1 MIDMV
6 AAKWD
11 NVALRLYFESYD
23 ISRIERDHPQQ
34 CVQASITVFTEW
46 IEGKGRQPS
55 SWHTLIEALKETRL
69 KSVASD
75 LENMFGMLS
84 YVVNAIDYF
93 VLLHYSVDQY
103 QPVQYQNSDG
113 TTSQS
118 LQKMYMSCS
127 INGNNYYDI

>member
-1 MIDMV
+1 MHC
-6 AAKWD
+6 
-11 NVALRLYFESYD
+11 F
-23 ISRIERDHPQQ
+23 RDCRTAPHFP
-34 CVQASITVFTEW
+34 
-46 IEGKGRQPS
+46 GRSCKFRDGWQVC
-55 SWHTLIEALKETRL
+55 TLIEALKETRL